1 MLSINAISSQVSV
14 DGPTPFVW
22 PNGLT
27 PEECGRGLVRANL
40 SAWQAAATGCA
51 TSGTYGPIGSPS
63 SKSVALA
70 SSLASRLRARLATD
84 GSILFALTWKES
96 ATPSGRLVCQL
107 RASARRTSGS
117 GRGSWPTPTARDYRH
132 ANAKSDA
139 ERGRGTKGQQLA
151 NFVVHVAGWPT
162 PRAADGEKNVRT
174 QDGAQREI
182 ERKGSPQDLAM
193 AAAITGPT
201 RLTASGEMLTGS
213 PAGTGSGGQLNPAHS
228 RWLMGYPTEWDDCA
242 PMATRSSRKSPRK

>member
-14 DGPTPFVW
+14 DGRTPFVW

-40 SAWQAAATGCA
+40 SAWRAVATGCA

-117 GRGSWPTPTARDYRH
+117 GRGSWPTTSATDWKGSSTDEQR
-132 ANAKSDA
+132 
-139 ERGRGTKGQQLA
+139 RGQLGA
-151 NFVVHVAGWPT
+151 VVRLAGWPT
-162 PRAADGEKNVRT
+162 TTT
-174 QDGAQREI
+174 QDAASSGARNYSTESG
-182 ERKGSPQDLAM
+182 RHSGTTLTD
-193 AAAITGPT
+193 AARLSGP
-201 RLTASGEMLTGS
+201 APTGS

-228 RWLMGYPTEWDDCA
+228 RWLMGYSTAWDDCA